1 MKETSPAILIVDDDP
16 VSVELIRSNLYAFG
30 YHRVTVATDGTS
42 ALEEIRNRPHSLVLL
57 DLVLPDISGVDVLR
71 TTVEEMPDLPV
82 IVLTGT
88 DSVDTAVE
96 CMRIGAFDYLTKPPD
111 RNRLRSGISHA
122 LKVLDLEKRLS
133 LLSGAVSE
141 TDEPLRPEIFS
152 EIKTRSPRMRAVFT
166 YIEAIAD
173 SPKAVLIS
181 GESGTG
187 KELVARAIHNA
198 GAREGAFVPVNVAG
212 TDDTMFTDTLFG
224 HIRGAFTGADR
235 ARNGLVERA
244 RGGTLFLDEIGDLE
258 RSSQT
263 KLLRLLQEGEYY
275 PLGSDEAHTADL
287 RIVAATN
294 ANLMEKQADGS
305 FRKDLYYRLVSHH
318 ILIPPLRERTEDIE
332 ILIEHFVAE
341 TAAAIGRDVPR
352 IPAAVPEMLRRY
364 PFPGNVRELQA
375 IIADA
380 MSRSRGSELSATVV
394 RSYLDLYGETNAAS
408 PGQADGGDR
417 FCWNGSFPTIEE
429 VTDYLID
436 EALKRTANNQSAA
449 ARLLG
454 VSQSTLSR
462 RLKNS

>member
-1 MKETSPAILIVDDDP
+1 MKEATPAILIVDDDP
-16 VSVELIRSNLYAFG
+16 VSVELIRSNLNAFG
-30 YHRVTVATDGTS
+30 YHRTTVAVNGTS
-42 ALEEIRNRPHSLVLL
+42 ALHEIRTRPHSLMLL
-57 DLVLPDISGVDVLR
+57 DLMLPDISGVDVLR

-88 DSVDTAVE
+88 DSVETAVE

-133 LLSGAVSE
+133 LLSGDGTE
-141 TDEPLRPEIFS
+141 TDEPLRPEVFS
-152 EIKTRSPRMRAVFT
+152 EIKTRSPRMRALFGYV
-166 YIEAIAD
+166 EAIAD
-173 SPKAVLIS
+173 SPKSVMIS

-187 KELVARAIHNA
+187 KELFARAIHDA
-198 GAREGAFVPVNVAG
+198 GARTGAFIPVNVAG

-235 ARNGLVERA
+235 ARDGLVERA

-258 RSSQT
+258 RTSQT

-275 PLGSDEAHTADL
+275 PLGSDEARTADVRVL
-287 RIVAATN
+287 AATN
-294 ANLMEKQADGS
+294 ANILEKQADGS

-318 ILIPPLRERTEDIE
+318 IQIPPLRERPEDISL
-332 ILIEHFVAE
+332 LIDHFVRE
-341 TAAAIGRDVPR
+341 TAAAMGRAAPTVPSE
-352 IPAAVPEMLRRY
+352 VPEMLSRY
-364 PFPGNVRELQA
+364 AFPGNVRELQA

-380 MSRSRGSELSATVV
+380 MSRSRGNELSIPVI
-394 RSYLDLYGETNAAS
+394 RSYLEQHGEIEKEVWRS
-408 PGQADGGDR
+408 DGSVR
-417 FCWNGSFPTIEE
+417 FQWIGAFPTIEE
-429 VTDYLID
+429 VTTYLIE
-436 EALKRTANNQSAA
+436 EALKRTAHNQSAA

-462 RLKNS
+462 RLKTP